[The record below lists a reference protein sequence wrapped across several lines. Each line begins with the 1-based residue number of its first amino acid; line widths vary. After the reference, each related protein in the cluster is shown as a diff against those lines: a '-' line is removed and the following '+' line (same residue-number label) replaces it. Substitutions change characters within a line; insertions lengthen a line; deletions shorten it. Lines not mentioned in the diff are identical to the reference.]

1 MKQSELPSKFRP
13 LSAWSYFG
21 LSVLYAIPILGL
33 IFLLIHTFSDK
44 NINRRSFARS
54 FWCWVV
60 LLIFFLLIS
69 MSPSCLSQGPYRSTL
84 MRRGAVRACT
94 AGSYIAS
101 TATPGAMK
109 SPELTTR
116 TA

>member
-60 LLIFFLLIS
+60 LLIFFLLIFIGIAYANGGT
-69 MSPSCLSQGPYRSTL
+69 PAVQGL
-84 MRRGAVRACT
+84 LDGIVET
-94 AGSYIAS
+94 AKETYTIN
-101 TATPGAMK
+101 
-109 SPELTTR
+109 
-116 TA
+116 

>member
-1 MKQSELPSKFRP
+1 MMSTPEMMIVKYPSSAMTATMNMPTTTSEKTSL
-13 LSAWSYFG
+13 
-21 LSVLYAIPILGL
+21 
-33 IFLLIHTFSDK
+33 
-44 NINRRSFARS
+44 
-54 FWCWVV
+54 
-60 LLIFFLLIS
+60 FFLLIS